1 MTVMPVWH
9 VEEEADDAILCLSG
23 DWLVR
28 KTGMR
33 TMADVR
39 FAIGSASRF
48 SRARFDTRQLGEWD
62 SALVAFILGLQ
73 SEAAQLDHPFAL
85 DLAGLPEAL
94 PRLLALVRAD
104 PAAPKADATPAKAT
118 FVARVGLR
126 TLALSSAFRMAAD
139 LTGLMVLSVKPALS
153 GRLYARGA
161 DIAVLMQECGAGA
174 LGIVA
179 VVNGLIG
186 AILAFVGAV
195 ELRRFGA
202 EIYVA
207 DLVGVAVV
215 REMAAVMTAIVMAG
229 RTGGAYAAQIATM
242 QGNEEVDA
250 LQALGVPLHQ
260 YIVFPR
266 VAALVVMMP
275 VLYFYGCFVGL
286 LGGLVVSVAMLKLSP
301 TLFLEQLRPAVA
313 GTEFGIGL
321 TKSVVFGAYI
331 ALAGCRIGLSAGRSA
346 SDVGRAATGAVVAGI
361 IGIIAM
367 DALFAACTNA
377 FGL

>member
-1 MTVMPVWH
+1 VIPVWH
-9 VEEEADDAILCLSG
+9 VKEEADDAILCLSG

-39 FAIGSASRF
+39 LAIGSASHF
-48 SRARFDTRQLGEWD
+48 SRVRFDTRQLGEWD

-73 SEAAQLDHPFAL
+73 SEATQLDHPLAL

-94 PRLLALVRAD
+94 RRLLALARAD
-104 PAAPKADATPAKAT
+104 PAAPKADTMLAKVT

-126 TLALSSAFRMAAD
+126 TLALGLAFRTAAD
-139 LTGLMVLSVKPALS
+139 LIGLMVLSVKPALS
-153 GRLYARGA
+153 GRLYARAA
-161 DIAVLMQECGAGA
+161 DIALLMQECGAGA

-242 QGNEEVDA
+242 QGNEELDA

-266 VAALVVMMP
+266 VAALVMMMP

-313 GTEFGIGL
+313 GTEFCIGL

-346 SDVGRAATGAVVAGI
+346 SDVGHAATGAVVAGI

-367 DALFAACTNA
+367 DAVFAACTNA
-377 FGL
+377 LGL